1 MLNKNIKK
9 FYQHSNK
16 QYYYLPHAI
25 GHGAPTTIP
34 EDAGLMYIDI
44 DSGNAYVSTAKSQV
58 SDWKMITGGS
68 GGSLLLQTNST
79 NNADQTLLD
88 LQEGTGIT
96 LTDNGTGGVI
106 IETIAPVPNVIFTP
120 GQPVNLASWTTITN
134 FIIPVSIGKSYT
146 FKAVILYTVANAATD
161 GSSWA
166 VNGNGHFSVGSY
178 ICTWNN
184 AAGIYSEM
192 GDTGTTPN
200 PTLDSITAKNNTAII
215 EGTFST
221 ADTSGTIS
229 IDAYFTST
237 GFSSPGTILPGSML
251 TYYEI

>member
-1 MLNKNIKK
+1 MANKNIKK
-9 FYQHSNK
+9 FYQHSDK

-25 GHGAPTTIP
+25 GHGAPTTVP

-79 NNADQTLLD
+79 DNADQTLLD

-120 GQPVNLASWTTITN
+120 GQLVNLGGWTPITD
-134 FIIPVSIGKSYT
+134 FVIPVTAGKSYT

-166 VNGNGHFSVGSY
+166 ANGNGNFSVGSY
-178 ICTWNN
+178 ISTWNN
-184 AAGIYSEM
+184 AAGIYSDM
-192 GDTGTTPN
+192 GDTGVTPN
-200 PTLDSITAKNNTAII
+200 PTLNSITAKNNTAII
-215 EGTFST
+215 EGTFT
-221 ADTSGTIS
+221 GADTSGTMT
-229 IDAYFTST
+229 IDAYFQTS
-237 GFSSPGTILPGSML
+237 GLSQPANILPGSML